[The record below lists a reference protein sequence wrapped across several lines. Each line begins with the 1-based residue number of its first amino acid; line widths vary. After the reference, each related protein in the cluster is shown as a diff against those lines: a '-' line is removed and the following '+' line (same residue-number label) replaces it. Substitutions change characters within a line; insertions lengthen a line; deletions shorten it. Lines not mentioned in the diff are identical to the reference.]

1 MIILNSN
8 SIKVNTIQKKL
19 LVNITLMVLIPI
31 IILGIMATM
40 LTIKSN
46 NKNFE
51 FNSNTLANIGESII
65 ADEIN
70 YHKDILNS
78 LSHLNSYS
86 SIDDEY
92 DFLRK
97 QFKLLT
103 QSDEN
108 ILNIYFTNTDGK
120 IVQLLDNEIPAD
132 FDPRETEWYKKS
144 KENTY
149 EFFIQNPYV
158 DIITN
163 KNVIT
168 ISKAIINDDFR
179 GVISI
184 DIDLS
189 SLSEEL
195 SNIKYGQTGDTV
207 VVDLT
212 GKIVS
217 SIDPSEIG
225 TDEATKYSTWNYI
238 CNNDSGQT
246 MVQHNNKKYKAYFMT
261 SEETGWKIVVRIPN
275 DEFRE
280 TERFFVVLICVA
292 IVILTIISS
301 LFCLKISKKIGG
313 NIKKIREGLDKA
325 ANGDFREEI
334 SVDSN
339 DEFLVLAQSF
349 NDMKNNV
356 YELIKDVDNSSNN
369 VNTTAIN
376 LANMSEEVSAS
387 MLQVSETINEISR
400 GTMESSS
407 SLEDVS
413 GKVENLSKQI
423 DNISKITN
431 NVNEMA
437 MTTDNLSKQGIATVE
452 TVIQKSYETK
462 ISTEEV
468 KNVVTE
474 VSNSVIKIGAMNE
487 TISQITEQTNLLALN
502 AAIEAAR
509 AGESGRGFAV
519 VAEEIRKLAE
529 QTSGSAKQIDEI
541 IKDIKDKSILAAKTV
556 SKTSDTVKGQ
566 EEAVQASQG
575 IFTDILAAV
584 ENLSDSVKEIYDGV
598 GYINT
603 MKNGVVDQVQ
613 NLSAILEETA
623 AGSEEVAASA
633 EEVTRATD
641 EFVENSNNLKDLS
654 NNLKEKL
661 DKFEL

>member
-1 MIILNSN
+1 M
-8 SIKVNTIQKKL
+8 NTIQKKL

-51 FNSNTLANIGESII
+51 FNSNTLSNIGENII
-65 ADEIN
+65 SNEFN
-70 YHKDILNS
+70 YYKDILNS
-78 LSHLNSYS
+78 LTESNEF
-86 SIDDEY
+86 IDINKEY
-92 DFLRK
+92 DSLRK
-97 QFKLLT
+97 EFKLLN

-108 ILNIYFTNTDGK
+108 ILNIYFANTDGK
-120 IVQLLDNEIPAD
+120 IVQLLDNEIPAN
-132 FDPRETEWYKKS
+132 FDPRESEWYKKAE
-144 KENTY
+144 ENKNEY
-149 EFFIQNPYV
+149 LLQNPYV

-168 ISKAIINDDFR
+168 ISKGVVNGDFKGAIA
-179 GVISI
+179 I
-184 DIDLS
+184 DIDLG
-189 SLSEEL
+189 SLSQAL
-195 SNIKYGQTGDTV
+195 SNIKYGQKGDTV
-207 VVDLT
+207 VTDLT

-217 SIDPSEIG
+217 SIEPNKIG
-225 TDEATKYSTWNYI
+225 TDEPLEYSTWDYI
-238 CNNDSGQT
+238 SKNDNGLIKIE
-246 MVQHNNKKYKAYFMT
+246 HNKKTYKAYFMT
-261 SEETGWKIVVRIPN
+261 SQETGWKIIVRVPN
-275 DEFRE
+275 EEFRE
-280 TERFFVVLICVA
+280 TERFFILLICIA
-292 IVILTIISS
+292 IAILTIIISV
-301 LFCLKISKKIGG
+301 FCLKISRSIGG
-313 NIKKIREGLDKA
+313 NIKKIREGIDKA

-334 SVDSN
+334 VISTN
-339 DEFLVLAQSF
+339 DEFSILAQSF
-349 NDMKNNV
+349 NDMKNHICN
-356 YELIKDVDNSSNN
+356 LIKDADDSSNN
-369 VNTTAIN
+369 VNNTSIN

-407 SLEDVS
+407 NLEDVS

-431 NVNEMA
+431 NVNKMA

-452 TVIQKSYETK
+452 TVMQKSYETK

-468 KNVVTE
+468 KEVVTE
-474 VSNSVIKIGAMNE
+474 VSNSVIKIGAMND

-575 IFTDILAAV
+575 IFTDILSAV
-584 ENLSDSVKEIYDGV
+584 ENLSDSVKEIYEGV

-633 EEVTRATD
+633 QEVTRATD
-641 EFVENSNNLKDLS
+641 EFVDNSNNLRDLS
-654 NNLKEKL
+654 NNLKGKL
-661 DKFEL
+661 EKFEM

>member
-1 MIILNSN
+1 MKSN
-8 SIKVNTIQKKL
+8 KKMNTIQKKL

-51 FNSNTLANIGESII
+51 FNSNTLSNIGENII
-65 ADEIN
+65 SNEFN
-70 YHKDILNS
+70 YYKDILNS
-78 LSHLNSYS
+78 LTESNEF
-86 SIDDEY
+86 IDINKEY
-92 DFLRK
+92 DSLRK
-97 QFKLLT
+97 EFKLLN

-108 ILNIYFTNTDGK
+108 ILNIYFANTDGK
-120 IVQLLDNEIPAD
+120 IVQLLDNEIPAN
-132 FDPRETEWYKKS
+132 FDPRESEWYKKAE
-144 KENTY
+144 ENKNEY
-149 EFFIQNPYV
+149 LLQNPYV

-168 ISKAIINDDFR
+168 ISKGVVNGDFKGAIA
-179 GVISI
+179 I
-184 DIDLS
+184 DIDLG
-189 SLSEEL
+189 SLSQAL
-195 SNIKYGQTGDTV
+195 SNIKYGQKGDTV
-207 VVDLT
+207 VTDLT

-217 SIDPSEIG
+217 SIEPNKIG
-225 TDEATKYSTWNYI
+225 TDEPLEYSTWDYI
-238 CNNDSGQT
+238 SKNDNGLIKIE
-246 MVQHNNKKYKAYFMT
+246 HNKKTYKAYFMT
-261 SEETGWKIVVRIPN
+261 SQETGWKIIVRVPN
-275 DEFRE
+275 EEFRE
-280 TERFFVVLICVA
+280 TERFFILLICIA
-292 IVILTIISS
+292 IAILTIIISV
-301 LFCLKISKKIGG
+301 FCLKISRSIGG
-313 NIKKIREGLDKA
+313 NIKKIREGIDKA

-334 SVDSN
+334 VISTN
-339 DEFLVLAQSF
+339 DEFSILAQSF
-349 NDMKNNV
+349 NDMKNHICN
-356 YELIKDVDNSSNN
+356 LIKDADDSSNN
-369 VNTTAIN
+369 VNNTSIN

-407 SLEDVS
+407 NLEDVS

-431 NVNEMA
+431 NVNKMA

-452 TVIQKSYETK
+452 TVMQKSYETK

-468 KNVVTE
+468 KEVVTE
-474 VSNSVIKIGAMNE
+474 VSNSVIKIGAMND

-575 IFTDILAAV
+575 IFTDILSAV
-584 ENLSDSVKEIYDGV
+584 ENLSDSVKEIYEGV

-633 EEVTRATD
+633 QEVTRATD
-641 EFVENSNNLKDLS
+641 EFVDNSNNLRDLS
-654 NNLKEKL
+654 NNLKGKL
-661 DKFEL
+661 EKFEM

>member
-1 MIILNSN
+1 MIVLKNNSMK
-8 SIKVNTIQKKL
+8 INTIQKKL

-31 IILGIMATM
+31 IILGIMTTILTM
-40 LTIKSN
+40 RSN
-46 NKNFE
+46 NRSFE
-51 FNSNTLANIGESII
+51 FNSNTLSNIGEDII
-65 ADEIN
+65 DNEIN
-70 YHKDILNS
+70 YHKDILES
-78 LSHLNSYS
+78 LSKSNEFT
-86 SIDDEY
+86 SIDAEY
-92 DFLRK
+92 DALRK
-97 QFKLLT
+97 EFKLLN

-108 ILNIYFTNTDGK
+108 ILNIYFANSEGK

-132 FDPRETEWYKKS
+132 FDPRKSEWYKKS
-144 KENTY
+144 KENTNEY
-149 EFFIQNPYV
+149 VLQNPYV
-158 DIITN
+158 DILTN

-168 ISKAIINDDFR
+168 ISKAVVNGEFR
-179 GVISI
+179 GVIAI

-189 SLSEEL
+189 SLSKSL
-195 SNIKYGQTGDTV
+195 SNIKYGENGDTV

-217 SIDPSEIG
+217 SIDSSKIG
-225 TDEATKYSTWNYI
+225 TEEPLEYSAWDYI
-238 CNNDSGQT
+238 AKNDTGKT
-246 MVQHNNKKYKAYFMT
+246 IIKHNNKKYQAHFMT
-261 SEETGWKIVVRIPN
+261 SKETGWKIIVRVPN
-275 DEFRE
+275 EEFRN
-280 TERFFVVLICVA
+280 TEKVFMILICVA
-292 IVILTIISS
+292 MVLLTIIISI
-301 LFCLKISKKIGG
+301 FCLKISKGIGG

-325 ANGDFREEI
+325 LNGDFTEAI
-334 SVDSN
+334 NIDSN
-339 DEFLVLAQSF
+339 DEFSILAQSF
-349 NDMKNNV
+349 NDMKDNI
-356 YELIKDVDNSSNN
+356 YELVKDVDNSSNN
-369 VNTTAIN
+369 VNNTSIN

-400 GTMESSS
+400 GTTESSR

-413 GKVENLSKQI
+413 GNVENLSKQI

-452 TVIQKSYETK
+452 TVMQKSYETK

-529 QTSGSAKQIDEI
+529 QTSGSAKQIDGI

-575 IFTDILAAV
+575 IFADILSAV
-584 ENLSDSVKEIYDGV
+584 ESLSDSVKEIYDGV

-633 EEVTRATD
+633 QEVTRATD
-641 EFVENSNNLKDLS
+641 EFVENSNNLRDLS
-654 NNLKEKL
+654 NNLKDNLEKFKL
-661 DKFEL
+661 

>member
-1 MIILNSN
+1 MIVLKSN
-8 SIKVNTIQKKL
+8 KKMNTIQKKL

-51 FNSNTLANIGESII
+51 FNSNTLSNIGENII
-65 ADEIN
+65 SNEFN
-70 YHKDILNS
+70 YYKDILNS
-78 LSHLNSYS
+78 LTESNEF
-86 SIDDEY
+86 IDINKEY
-92 DFLRK
+92 DSLRK
-97 QFKLLT
+97 EFKLLN

-108 ILNIYFTNTDGK
+108 ILNIYFANTDGK
-120 IVQLLDNEIPAD
+120 IVQLLDNEIPAN
-132 FDPRETEWYKKS
+132 FDPRESEWYKKAE
-144 KENTY
+144 ENKNEY
-149 EFFIQNPYV
+149 LLQNPYV

-168 ISKAIINDDFR
+168 ISKGVVNGDFKGAIA
-179 GVISI
+179 I
-184 DIDLS
+184 DIDLG
-189 SLSEEL
+189 SLSQAL
-195 SNIKYGQTGDTV
+195 SNIKYGQKGDTV
-207 VVDLT
+207 VTDLT

-217 SIDPSEIG
+217 SIEPNKIG
-225 TDEATKYSTWNYI
+225 TDEPLEYSTWDYI
-238 CNNDSGQT
+238 SKNDNGLIKIE
-246 MVQHNNKKYKAYFMT
+246 HNKKTYKAYFMT
-261 SEETGWKIVVRIPN
+261 SQETGWKIIVRVPN
-275 DEFRE
+275 EEFRE
-280 TERFFVVLICVA
+280 TERFFILLICIA
-292 IVILTIISS
+292 IAILTIIISV
-301 LFCLKISKKIGG
+301 FCLKISRSIGG
-313 NIKKIREGLDKA
+313 NIKKIREGIDKA

-334 SVDSN
+334 VISTN
-339 DEFLVLAQSF
+339 DEFSILAQSF
-349 NDMKNNV
+349 NDMKNHICN
-356 YELIKDVDNSSNN
+356 LIKDADDSSNN
-369 VNTTAIN
+369 VNNTSIN

-407 SLEDVS
+407 NLEDVS

-431 NVNEMA
+431 NVNKMA

-452 TVIQKSYETK
+452 TVMQKSYETK

-468 KNVVTE
+468 KEVVTE
-474 VSNSVIKIGAMNE
+474 VSNSVIKIGAMND

-575 IFTDILAAV
+575 IFTDILSAV
-584 ENLSDSVKEIYDGV
+584 ENLSDSVKEIYEGV

-633 EEVTRATD
+633 QEVTRATD
-641 EFVENSNNLKDLS
+641 EFVDNSNNLRDLS
-654 NNLKEKL
+654 NNLKGKL
-661 DKFEL
+661 EKFEM

>member
-1 MIILNSN
+1 M
-8 SIKVNTIQKKL
+8 NTIQKKL

-51 FNSNTLANIGESII
+51 FNSNTLSNIGENII
-65 ADEIN
+65 SNEIN
-70 YHKDILNS
+70 YYKDILNS
-78 LSHLNSYS
+78 LTESNEF
-86 SIDDEY
+86 IDINEEY
-92 DFLRK
+92 DSLRK
-97 QFKLLT
+97 EFKLLN

-108 ILNIYFTNTDGK
+108 ILNIYFANTDGK
-120 IVQLLDNEIPAD
+120 IVQLLDNEIPAN
-132 FDPRETEWYKKS
+132 FDPRESEWYKKAE
-144 KENTY
+144 ENKNEY
-149 EFFIQNPYV
+149 LLQNPYV

-168 ISKAIINDDFR
+168 ISKGVVNGDFKGAIA
-179 GVISI
+179 I
-184 DIDLS
+184 DIDLG
-189 SLSEEL
+189 SLSQAL
-195 SNIKYGQTGDTV
+195 SNIKYGQKGDTV
-207 VVDLT
+207 VTDLT

-217 SIDPSEIG
+217 SIDSNKIG
-225 TDEATKYSTWNYI
+225 TDEPLEYSTWDYI
-238 CNNDSGQT
+238 SKNDNGLIKIE
-246 MVQHNNKKYKAYFMT
+246 HNKKTYKAYFMT
-261 SEETGWKIVVRIPN
+261 SQETGWKIIVRVPN
-275 DEFRE
+275 EEFRE
-280 TERFFVVLICVA
+280 TERFFMLLICIA
-292 IVILTIISS
+292 IAILTIIISV
-301 LFCLKISKKIGG
+301 FCLKISRSIGG

-334 SVDSN
+334 VISTN
-339 DEFLVLAQSF
+339 DEFSILAQSF
-349 NDMKNNV
+349 NDMKNHICN
-356 YELIKDVDNSSNN
+356 LIKDVDDSSNN
-369 VNTTAIN
+369 VNNTSIN

-407 SLEDVS
+407 NLEDVS
-413 GKVENLSKQI
+413 SKVENLSKQI

-452 TVIQKSYETK
+452 TVMQKSYETK

-468 KNVVTE
+468 KEVVTE
-474 VSNSVIKIGAMNE
+474 VSNSVIKIGAMND

-575 IFTDILAAV
+575 IFTDILSAV
-584 ENLSDSVKEIYDGV
+584 ENLSDSVKEIYEGV

-623 AGSEEVAASA
+623 AGSEEVADSA
-633 EEVTRATD
+633 QEVTRATD
-641 EFVENSNNLKDLS
+641 EFVDNSNNLRDLS
-654 NNLKEKL
+654 NNLKGKL
-661 DKFEL
+661 EKFEM

>member
-1 MIILNSN
+1 MKSN
-8 SIKVNTIQKKL
+8 KKMNTIQKKL

-51 FNSNTLANIGESII
+51 FNSNTLSNIGENII
-65 ADEIN
+65 SNEIN
-70 YHKDILNS
+70 YYKDILNS
-78 LSHLNSYS
+78 LTESNEF
-86 SIDDEY
+86 IDINEEY
-92 DFLRK
+92 DSLRK
-97 QFKLLT
+97 EFKLLN

-108 ILNIYFTNTDGK
+108 ILNIYFANTDGK
-120 IVQLLDNEIPAD
+120 IVQLLDNEIPAN
-132 FDPRETEWYKKS
+132 FDPRESEWYKKAE
-144 KENTY
+144 ENKNEY
-149 EFFIQNPYV
+149 LLQNPYV

-168 ISKAIINDDFR
+168 ISKGVVNGDFKGAIA
-179 GVISI
+179 I
-184 DIDLS
+184 DIDLG
-189 SLSEEL
+189 SLSQAL
-195 SNIKYGQTGDTV
+195 SNIKYGQKGDTV
-207 VVDLT
+207 VTDLT

-217 SIDPSEIG
+217 SIDSNKIG
-225 TDEATKYSTWNYI
+225 TDEPLEYSTWDYI
-238 CNNDSGQT
+238 SKNDNGLIKIE
-246 MVQHNNKKYKAYFMT
+246 HNKKTYKAYFMT
-261 SEETGWKIVVRIPN
+261 SQETGWKIIVRVPN
-275 DEFRE
+275 EEFRE
-280 TERFFVVLICVA
+280 TERFFMLLICIA
-292 IVILTIISS
+292 IAILTIIISV
-301 LFCLKISKKIGG
+301 FCLKISRSIGG

-334 SVDSN
+334 VISTN
-339 DEFLVLAQSF
+339 DEFSILAQSF
-349 NDMKNNV
+349 NDMKNHICN
-356 YELIKDVDNSSNN
+356 LIKDVDDSSNN
-369 VNTTAIN
+369 VNNTSIN

-407 SLEDVS
+407 NLEDVS
-413 GKVENLSKQI
+413 SKVENLSKQI

-452 TVIQKSYETK
+452 TVMQKSYETK

-468 KNVVTE
+468 KEVVTE
-474 VSNSVIKIGAMNE
+474 VSNSVIKIGAMND

-575 IFTDILAAV
+575 IFTDILSAV
-584 ENLSDSVKEIYDGV
+584 ENLSDSVKEIYEGV

-633 EEVTRATD
+633 QEVTRATD
-641 EFVENSNNLKDLS
+641 EFVDNSNNLRDLS
-654 NNLKEKL
+654 NNLKGKL
-661 DKFEL
+661 EKFEM

>member
-1 MIILNSN
+1 MKSN
-8 SIKVNTIQKKL
+8 KKMNTIQKKL

-51 FNSNTLANIGESII
+51 FNSNTLSNIGENII
-65 ADEIN
+65 SNEIN
-70 YHKDILNS
+70 YYKDILNS
-78 LSHLNSYS
+78 LTESNEF
-86 SIDDEY
+86 IDINEEY
-92 DFLRK
+92 DSLRK
-97 QFKLLT
+97 EFKLLN

-108 ILNIYFTNTDGK
+108 ILNIYFANTDGK
-120 IVQLLDNEIPAD
+120 IVQLLDNEIPAN
-132 FDPRETEWYKKS
+132 FDPRESEWYKKAE
-144 KENTY
+144 ENKNEY
-149 EFFIQNPYV
+149 LLQNPYV

-168 ISKAIINDDFR
+168 ISKGVVNGDFKGAIA
-179 GVISI
+179 I
-184 DIDLS
+184 DIDLG
-189 SLSEEL
+189 SLSQAL
-195 SNIKYGQTGDTV
+195 SNIKYGQKGDTV
-207 VVDLT
+207 VTDLT

-217 SIDPSEIG
+217 SIDSNKIG
-225 TDEATKYSTWNYI
+225 TDEPLEYSTWDYI
-238 CNNDSGQT
+238 SKNDNGLIKIE
-246 MVQHNNKKYKAYFMT
+246 HNKKTYKAYFMT
-261 SEETGWKIVVRIPN
+261 SQETGWKIIVRVPN
-275 DEFRE
+275 EEFRE
-280 TERFFVVLICVA
+280 TERFFMLLICIA
-292 IVILTIISS
+292 IAILTIIISV
-301 LFCLKISKKIGG
+301 FCLKISRSIGG

-334 SVDSN
+334 VISTN
-339 DEFLVLAQSF
+339 DEFSILAQSF
-349 NDMKNNV
+349 NDMKNHICN
-356 YELIKDVDNSSNN
+356 LIKDVDDSSNN
-369 VNTTAIN
+369 VNNTSIN

-407 SLEDVS
+407 NLEDVS
-413 GKVENLSKQI
+413 SKVENLSKQI

-452 TVIQKSYETK
+452 TVMQKSYETK

-468 KNVVTE
+468 KEVVTE
-474 VSNSVIKIGAMNE
+474 VSNSVIKIGAMND

-575 IFTDILAAV
+575 IFTDILSAV
-584 ENLSDSVKEIYDGV
+584 ENLSDSVKEIYEGV

-623 AGSEEVAASA
+623 AGSEEVADSA
-633 EEVTRATD
+633 QEVTRATD
-641 EFVENSNNLKDLS
+641 EFVDNSNNLRDLS
-654 NNLKEKL
+654 NNLKGKL
-661 DKFEL
+661 EKFEM